1 MFNWKQ
7 VDSDVIGINRIQKN
21 SRIFPRNH
29 EYFLLTNVQSKYTF
43 KKCYLMYSRKLLILE
58 ISTKTIISWRQLN
71 IQICF
76 QFISSTKVSNA
87 IFGVAIC
94 TLAMLTLA
102 ALTYADFSMLKFG
115 YELTLVWWKLT
126 SYLWKLGT

>member
-1 MFNWKQ
+1 MLTLVLQ
-7 VDSDVIGINRIQKN
+7 INLVRLAKSVQLKASRLWRHWYQSNSKEFKN
-21 SRIFPRNH
+21 FSKKSWIFFAH
-29 EYFLLTNVQSKYTF
+29 KCSVKIHF

-76 QFISSTKVSNA
+76 QFTISSTKVSNA

-102 ALTYADFSMLKFG
+102 ALM
-115 YELTLVWWKLT
+115 LTLVCQSLVM
-126 SYLWKLGT
+126 S